1 MERLQKALAHAG
13 VASRRACEELIR
25 QGRVQVN
32 GQVVTEMGTRVDL
45 SRDEVRVDGR
55 PLHAAESYVYVVLN
69 KPRGYLSTTHDPYGR
84 PTVLDLLE
92 VEARVY
98 PVGRLDVDSEGLLL
112 LTNDGTLTQ
121 RLTHPR
127 YAHEKEYWV
136 LVNGHPN
143 ERALRRLRRGVEVE
157 EERLQADEVAVLRGP
172 HRRRE
177 PIVDGTWL
185 RVILHQ
191 GSKRQVRRMCA
202 AVGHPVQRLIRVR
215 FGPLRL
221 GRLEPGQWRHLSR
234 NEVMALRKA
243 VKANKKAKPK
253 P

>member
-1 MERLQKALAHAG
+1 MERLQKVLAHAG

-32 GQVVTEMGTRVDL
+32 GRVVTEMGTLVD
-45 SRDEVRVDGR
+45 STRDEIRVDGR
-55 PLHAAESYVYVVLN
+55 SLSPTESRVYIVLN
-69 KPRGYLSTTHDPYGR
+69 KPPGYLSTTDDPYGR
-84 PTVLDLLE
+84 PTVLDLLA

-121 RLTHPR
+121 LLTHPR

-136 LVNGHPN
+136 LVDGRPD
-143 ERALRRLRRGVEVE
+143 EQALRHLRRGVEIE
-157 EERLQADEVAVLRGP
+157 GEKLQADEVAVLRGP

-177 PIVDGTWL
+177 PVVDGIWL
-185 RVILHQ
+185 KIVLHQ

-202 AVGHPVQRLIRVR
+202 VIGHPVQRLIRVR

-221 GRLEPGQWRHLSR
+221 GRLESGQWRHLSH

-243 VKANKKAKPK
+243 TKLVMSKSR
-253 P
+253 